1 MGLATETTSDSC
13 FPGSACMDAEAMV
26 STSVASN
33 SDVEF
38 STNHFDTLCGFFRV
52 RVQPGIHFDDFATQF
67 CKKKV
72 KIHVCLKSI
81 HTMHVIFAL
90 KPRWQP
96 TLAIPST
103 AKPRAMLMSSEQKIV
118 SSWKQ

>member
-1 MGLATETTSDSC
+1 MHALPHLTNYFKSLWSSHRGKTTLVEMGLATETTSDSC

-67 CKKKV
+67 CKKK
-72 KIHVCLKSI
+72 
-81 HTMHVIFAL
+81 
-90 KPRWQP
+90 
-96 TLAIPST
+96 
-103 AKPRAMLMSSEQKIV
+103 
-118 SSWKQ
+118 